1 MTTLLKI
8 SLLILAITA
17 DVLSTLYAMRLLRL
31 RKELKDMADR
41 STARAMMVAEEAERM
56 GRRLEISICLTIS
69 LILGTI
75 MAFCLNTP

>member
-17 DVLSTLYAMRLLRL
+17 DILSSIYAVRLLRL
-31 RKELKDMADR
+31 RKELRDMADR
-41 STARAMMVAEEAERM
+41 STARAMMVAEAAGRM

-75 MAFCLNTP
+75 MAFCLNIP